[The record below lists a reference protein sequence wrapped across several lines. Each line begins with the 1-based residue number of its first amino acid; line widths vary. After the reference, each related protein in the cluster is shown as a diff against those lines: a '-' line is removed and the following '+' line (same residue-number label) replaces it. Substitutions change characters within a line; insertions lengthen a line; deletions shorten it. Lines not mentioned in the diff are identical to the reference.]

1 MNSAETE
8 YYSIC
13 ADSQLLEFVGYR
25 NELSMLSMTL
35 ALLKS
40 RLHALKTVSFTVD
53 ESISEW
59 QKFSLMYRSGKNIFQ
74 HVVYVT

>member
-1 MNSAETE
+1 MRVLVMNSVETE

-13 ADSQLLEFVGYR
+13 ADTQLLEFVGYR

-40 RLHALKTVSFTVD
+40 RLHALKTVSFEVD
-53 ESISEW
+53 EKLTEC
-59 QKFSLMYRSGKNIFQ
+59 QKFALMYRAGTN
-74 HVVYVT
+74 